1 MEQSL
6 LVEEQSGILRLT
18 INRPAERNALNR
30 ALTAALTAELR
41 RAADNPAVRV
51 VLLQGAGTSAFCAG
65 ADLRELASLTTPEE
79 RRAFFGGIAALIAA
93 FTSCPKPIISKVQ
106 GYALAG
112 GCGLVASSDLV
123 IASPD
128 ALFGLPEIKVG
139 IAPLMILAPLSRCIG
154 HKALA
159 DLVLTGEPISAERAL
174 AIGLISRIDA
184 ADTIDATAEALA
196 TKIATL
202 SPSAVTTAK
211 KTLWSAPDQELLTS
225 LETLADRVALLA
237 SSENAQEGITAFL
250 EKRKPVWK
258 P

>member
-6 LVEEQSGILRLT
+6 LVEEQSGVLRLT
-18 INRPAERNALNR
+18 INRPAEKNALNR
-30 ALTAALTAELR
+30 ALTGALTAELH
-41 RAADNPAVRV
+41 RASLDPTVRV

-65 ADLRELASLTTPEE
+65 ADLRELASLSTAEE
-79 RRAFFGGIAALIAA
+79 RRTFFGGIASLIAA
-93 FTSCPKPIISKVQ
+93 FTSCAKPIITKVR

-112 GCGLVASSDLV
+112 ACGLVASSDIV

-128 ALFGLPEIKVG
+128 AIFGLPEIKVG

-174 AIGLISRIDA
+174 AIGLISRVEA
-184 ADTIDATAEALA
+184 ADSIDATADALA
-196 TKIATL
+196 STVAKL
-202 SPSAVTTAK
+202 SPSALTTTK
-211 KTLWSAPDQELLTS
+211 KTLWTAPDQEFLTS

-237 SSENAQEGITAFL
+237 SSENAQEGIAAFL
-250 EKRKPVWK
+250 EKRRPSWK
-258 P
+258 H